1 MDRCAG
7 QVVAVIDAQR
17 ATRLLGER
25 RHTPEADCRK
35 RQSNRKPRPRTHQL
49 LPSPPLAQ
57 NVRAEGVVL
66 CSSTLDG
73 GIGLSKPCALT
84 PAGSQDNHD
93 RHDTAMTRRGLGAAC
108 APRAGSGGPHPK
120 PVAMKPG
127 AIIKPG
133 ASKIGAAASG
143 ARLCGLAER
152 ASTL

>member
-93 RHDTAMTRRGLGAAC
+93 RHDSLGAAY
-108 APRAGSGGPHPK
+108 ALRARSSGPHPK
-120 PVAMKPG
+120 PVAIKPV
-127 AIIKPG
+127 AIKPG
-133 ASKIGAAASG
+133 D
-143 ARLCGLAER
+143 
-152 ASTL
+152 